1 MKIKTI
7 KVLRGSKGYIGKG
20 EEFEARIL
28 PSIPFQFNAPFQ
40 IIEGEHSGVIIPR
53 ENAIEIENEKIYTEK
68 EWNDLENHYLSL
80 LDKES
85 EKAKRAED
93 LVMELTKKIEP
104 KNKEIEK
111 LTFFVEM
118 LSTALKASCK
128 AIEALKEQKAN

>member
-28 PSIPFQFNAPFQ
+28 PSIPFQFNAPYQ
-40 IIEGEHSGVIIPR
+40 IIEGEHSGAIIPR

>member
-28 PSIPFQFNAPFQ
+28 PSMPFQFNAPFQ

-53 ENAIEIENEKIYTEK
+53 ENAIEIENEKIYTVKQWKDQEDYYTEK
-68 EWNDLENHYLSL
+68 LI
-80 LDKES
+80 K
-85 EKAKRAED
+85 AED
-93 LVMELTKKIEP
+93 KTKRLEKLVNELTKQIDP

-118 LSTALKASCK
+118 LSTALEASCK